1 MWNKPSD
8 SERIDAVTTWLDAT
22 NIAYDLYFHPASPTI
37 ELAKRHWRDDGSKH
51 CKNLFFRN
59 HKGNRHYLVCFDCD
73 RTLSIHDLEAR
84 LHQGK
89 LSFASPARIA
99 IASDHGGF
107 EQKQALT
114 AYIADELGFDV
125 TDMGPDTD
133 ASVDYPDY
141 AAPVAKAVS
150 AGEADRGVLVCGTG
164 IGMAVAADKVAGVR
178 ASSITSVPFAE
189 LFRQHNNG
197 NVVCLSGRFV
207 DLEVNKEIVK
217 TFLTTEFEG
226 GRHEARVAKIMAL
239 D

>member
-1 MWNKPSD
+1 M
-8 SERIDAVTTWLDAT
+8 
-22 NIAYDLYFHPASPTI
+22 
-37 ELAKRHWRDDGSKH
+37 
-51 CKNLFFRN
+51 
-59 HKGNRHYLVCFDCD
+59 
-73 RTLSIHDLEAR
+73 
-84 LHQGK
+84 
-89 LSFASPARIA
+89 RIA

-107 EQKQALT
+107 EQKQALA

-207 DLEVNKEIVK
+207 GLEVNKEIVK

>member
-1 MWNKPSD
+1 M
-8 SERIDAVTTWLDAT
+8 RV
-22 NIAYDLYFHPASPTI
+22 
-37 ELAKRHWRDDGSKH
+37 
-51 CKNLFFRN
+51 
-59 HKGNRHYLVCFDCD
+59 
-73 RTLSIHDLEAR
+73 
-84 LHQGK
+84 
-89 LSFASPARIA
+89 A

-107 EQKQALT
+107 EHKQELVNYLT
-114 AYIADELGFDV
+114 NELGCEV
-125 TDMGPDTD
+125 LDMGPDSD

-141 AAPVAKAVS
+141 AAPVARAVS

-164 IGMAVAADKVAGVR
+164 IGMALAADKVPGVR

-207 DLEVNKEIVK
+207 DLDVNKEIVK

-226 GRHEARVAKIMAL
+226 GRHEGRIAKVMDL